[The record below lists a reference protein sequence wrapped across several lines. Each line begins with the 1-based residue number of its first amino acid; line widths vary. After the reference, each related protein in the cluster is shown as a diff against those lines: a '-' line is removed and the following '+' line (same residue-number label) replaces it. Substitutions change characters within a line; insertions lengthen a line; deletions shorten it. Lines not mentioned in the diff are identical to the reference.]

1 MKRLQWLL
9 ALGISSAVTGLATMP
24 AVATVARETTAQAN
38 NSCLTEPVNSTPRS
52 VTIVDREQ
60 IQRQAAFNGNLSRI
74 LVNSVPGLSPFP
86 NSDRAGLS
94 LRGRRVSILIDGVPV
109 EAGNL
114 ALLGLNPDIVER
126 IEVIPGPNFRCRG

>member
-24 AVATVARETTAQAN
+24 AVATVAGETWVQAN

-52 VTIVDREQ
+52 VTIVEREQ
-60 IQRQAAFNGNLSRI
+60 IQRQAAFNGNLIPI
-74 LVNSVPGLSPFP
+74 LVNSVPGLSQFA
-86 NSDRAGLS
+86 NGERAGLS

-109 EAGNL
+109 SAGNL

-126 IEVIPGPNFRCRG
+126 IEVIPGSNFRCRG